1 LSTSKIQYASNVTNG
16 KEEDARCAEPDPS
29 LRPFFQFLLN
39 STKRKKRDPIRSPD
53 RRLVEDFVSHSIN
66 DLRNPIRG
74 DPLGPIP
81 LDAPGAYA
89 VSRPSHEHRDDE
101 HRETEYLPVP
111 IFTRVPRPKPVV
123 PVVLPR
129 PDIFAASAGSLSG
142 AAAHQTSAPNPY
154 AHWQETPLIFPNSHR
169 KPVATTRPAAAPSSS
184 NHYHR
189 PGYGAGPVLADDQPP
204 TFVTPV
210 QLRPPAFVTP
220 VEHQGP
226 TFVPPISVAQ
236 APPPTIV
243 ILEDIDTADDADPQS
258 DPAAEQD
265 DAGGAAAGTGG
276 GPAAAA
282 GAGIAA
288 AAGAG
293 AAAIAGI
300 AGGSASAAAAAAGAG
315 GGGGT
320 PADVVQCRSSGGGSA
335 SKVCSELITTTTS
348 SASSGSSWF
357 FLDGLITLFTSLNFF
372 APLALTFWSMLFP
385 PMSVILASGLG
396 VVSLLFPWLLPRIF
410 LGRQLGSDFSIVKP
424 LDERLENANNHHQPY
439 YY

>member
-1 LSTSKIQYASNVTNG
+1 MSTSKLQYASNVTDR
-16 KEEDARCAEPDPS
+16 KKDARYAEPDPS

-39 STKRKKRDPIRSPD
+39 STKRKKRNLTKSPD
-53 RRLVEDFVSHSIN
+53 RRLVEDFINYSIN

-74 DPLGPIP
+74 DPFDSILFNVPSTAG
-81 LDAPGAYA
+81 
-89 VSRPSHEHRDDE
+89 SRPSYKHRNDE
-101 HRETEYLPVP
+101 HYETEYLPVP
-111 IFTRVPRPKPVV
+111 IFTKVPRPKPA
-123 PVVLPR
+123 PVHH
-129 PDIFAASAGSLSG
+129 DFALSAGSLSG
-142 AAAHQTSAPNPY
+142 AMHQTSTPNPY
-154 AHWQETPLIFPNSHR
+154 TNWQETPLIFPNGNR
-169 KPVATTRPAAAPSSS
+169 KPVTTRPAYYVPSSD
-184 NHYHR
+184 HYYQ
-189 PGYGAGPVLADDQPP
+189 PGYDADPVLADDQSP

-210 QLRPPAFVTP
+210 QLRPPMFVTP
-220 VEHQGP
+220 IEYQGP
-226 TFVPPISVAQ
+226 TFVTPISVTQ

-243 ILEDIDTADDADPQS
+243 ILEDIDTVDDSPQS
-258 DPAAEQD
+258 DPVVEQ
-265 DAGGAAAGTGG
+265 DAGGTAAGTGG
-276 GPAAAA
+276 GSAAAA

-293 AAAIAGI
+293 AAGIAGI
-300 AGGSASAAAAAAGAG
+300 AGGSASAAAAAAGAAGG

-348 SASSGSSWF
+348 STSSGSSF

-385 PMSVILASGLG
+385 PMSIILASGLG

-410 LGRQLGSDFSIVKP
+410 LGRQLGSSINIVKP
-424 LDERLENANNHHQPY
+424 LDKRLEDINDHHQPY